1 MLSDNGKFLVYAS
14 PFSARNE
21 RLKTVGKA
29 VVRIAERLGAD
40 VEITQRRDV
49 LSIFVY
55 YKNGGK
61 EKIPVYCDWGKNW
74 NEDDVYHAI
83 KSVVYLFPFFGTPFS
98 LLLKSKEF
106 IGSEGFSPLK

>member
-1 MLSDNGKFLVYAS
+1 MISHNGKFMVYAS
-14 PFSARNE
+14 PFSKRNE
-21 RLKTVGKA
+21 RLKTVGRA

-40 VEITQRRDV
+40 VEIAQKRDV

-74 NEDDVYHAI
+74 KEDDVYHAI
-83 KSVVYLFPFFGTPFS
+83 KSVVYALSFNPEYS
-98 LLLKSKEF
+98 VLQKIREVK
-106 IGSEGFSPLK
+106 IGW